1 MSERKAHVHPVF
13 LPAELYVGISGVQYK
28 YEIGKSA
35 SILLMIT
42 EGLHS
47 EKLITEE
54 AYKKYQRQYQ
64 KKLVEILKKTESLT
78 KEQIEENEKHKQ
90 LEKEF
95 NMVIDQWSIH
105 PDLKWRLQKV
115 QRAEKYKDKIPSA
128 KLLLELANKEEAPNE
143 QF

>member
-128 KLLLELANKEEAPNE
+128 KLLLELANKEEVPNE